1 MDCTTYIEAELDLYF
16 AWLAQFEASI
26 PRAHGVVSNWY
37 TSKVLQA
44 YTRYSWFKPSTPG
57 EPALCLANIT
67 LADSARGQG
76 CFARFVERFTHGGES
91 LQARVLY
98 LENIASPRFEGKL
111 IRMGF
116 QRCNY
121 GTGEFSAYYLVR

>member
-1 MDCTTYIEAELDLYF
+1 MDCTTYLEAELDLYF
-16 AWLAQFEASI
+16 AWLAQFEASV
-26 PRAHGVVSNWY
+26 PRARDVVSNWY

-57 EPALCLANIT
+57 EPALCLANVMV
-67 LADSARGQG
+67 ADSARGRG
-76 CFARFVERFTHGGES
+76 YFAKFVERFSNGSDG

-98 LENIASPRFEGKL
+98 LENIASPRFESWLLK
-111 IRMGF
+111 MGF
-116 QRCNY
+116 QRCKY

>member
-16 AWLAQFEASI
+16 AWLTQFEASI
-26 PRAHGVVSNWY
+26 PRAHDVVSNWY
-37 TSKVLQA
+37 TSHVLQA

-57 EPALCLANIT
+57 APALCLANIT

-76 CFARFVERFTHGGES
+76 YFARFVERFTHGGDG

-98 LENIASPRFEGKL
+98 LENIASPRFEDKL
-111 IRMGF
+111 LRMGF